1 MSRPDASRTPLTH
14 PVAASRRRVLTSAAA
29 WTAAASLPWQPAWAA
44 DQGYVG
50 VAMPTITS
58 QRWVVEGL
66 AMVRALDRLNYRPE
80 LVYADNSATNQ
91 ATQLEQMLAKGA
103 RALIVGAVDG
113 TKLAPVL
120 KKAAA
125 AKVRVLA
132 YDRLIRDS
140 DDVDYYA
147 TFDNFHVG
155 VLQGRDIVT
164 RLGLE
169 QSKSEGVPYAI
180 ELFGG
185 SGDDNNAFFFYD
197 GALSV
202 LQPYIQKGALVVGSG
217 QMGMNQVATAGW
229 NGSVARV
236 RLVKLLERHYA
247 KQRLHAVL
255 SPYDGISQELIA
267 GLRKF
272 GYGQSGTPLP
282 VITGQ
287 DAELPA
293 VRSII
298 RGDQSSTV
306 FKDTRDLAV
315 VAARMVDAVLRGEP
329 LQINDTKTYHN
340 GRKVVPAYLLQPVL
354 VDASNWREK
363 LVKTGYYRSD
373 MFR

>member
-147 TFDNFHVG
+147 TFDNFQVG
-155 VLQGRDIVT
+155 VIQATSIVDS
-164 RLGLE
+164 LALE
-169 QSKSEGVPYAI
+169 TETGPFNI
-180 ELFGG
+180 ELFAG
-185 SGDDNNAFFFYD
+185 SPDDNNANFFFD
-197 GALSV
+197 GAMSI
-202 LQPYIQKGALVVGSG
+202 LQPYIDSGVLVVKSG
-217 QMGMNQVATAGW
+217 QVDFDQVATLRWDGA
-229 NGSVARV
+229 VAQARMDNLLSANYTDSRV
-236 RLVKLLERHYA
+236 D
-247 KQRLHAVL
+247 AVL
-255 SPYDGISQELIA
+255 SPYDGLSRGIISSLKGVGYYTAEQA
-267 GLRKF
+267 G
-272 GYGQSGTPLP
+272 P
-282 VITGQ
+282 VVTGQ
-287 DAELPA
+287 DAELESVKSMVA
-293 VRSII
+293 
-298 RGDQSSTV
+298 GEQTSSV
-306 FKDTRDLAV
+306 FKDTRVLAAL
-315 VAARMVDAVLRGEP
+315 AATMADQMLKGETVEV
-329 LQINDTKTYHN
+329 NDTETYDN
-340 GRKVVPAYLLQPVL
+340 GVKVVPSNLLVPVP
-354 VDASNWREK
+354 VDASNYKEI
-363 LVKTGYYRSD
+363 LVDSGYWTQEEID
-373 MFR
+373 G